1 MVQDLAEAFMRPPRF
16 MQHSTV
22 VLALLVTAVG
32 CRPQAGSVSLSAQ
45 DETGIR
51 ATLEA
56 WKQAG
61 LAGDWPT
68 FFGQFTEDAVWIGPS
83 GPPREGL
90 AAIKADKWVPARE
103 EELVPLQIDGRGDLA
118 FARGKLSLLLP
129 GQTTKR
135 EGTFLTILRKQS
147 NGSWRMAVYSV
158 VF

>member
-1 MVQDLAEAFMRPPRF
+1 MVQDLAEALMHLPRL
-16 MQHSTV
+16 MQRSAV
-22 VLALLVTAVG
+22 VLAVLVTAIG
-32 CRPQAGSVSLSAQ
+32 CRPQSRSTSLSAE
-45 DETGIR
+45 DETAIR
-51 ATLEA
+51 AALET
-56 WKQAG
+56 WKQAS
-61 LAGDWPT
+61 LAGDWTT

-90 AAIKADKWVPARE
+90 AAIKDDKWVAARE
-103 EELVPLQIDGRGDLA
+103 EELVPVQIDGRGDLA

-158 VF
+158 AF